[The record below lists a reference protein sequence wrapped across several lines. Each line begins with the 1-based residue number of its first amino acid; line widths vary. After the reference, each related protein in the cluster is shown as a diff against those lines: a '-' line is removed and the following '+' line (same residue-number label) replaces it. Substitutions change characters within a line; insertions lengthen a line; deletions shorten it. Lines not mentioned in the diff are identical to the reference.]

1 MSSMPNRNSQIIR
14 QWEIIWSIAGPPGR
28 TIKSMATELGVS
40 TRTIRRDLI
49 ALETAGYPLVE
60 RVDYTSPHGEKRW
73 RLLEGFSNVPPVPLT
88 REEAYA
94 VLAAA
99 QSMRGLG
106 ATPIGRAFD
115 SALAK
120 LRKVVKP
127 LDAELHRLSGTYLDD
142 PEIERR
148 YSGHTS
154 TILRLMRAVHN
165 RELLDISYHAA
176 HNDQVTRRT
185 VAPIA
190 FWRSGGELYLIAH
203 CYLRDA
209 PRSFRVDRFR
219 SIEPAAE
226 VRPWPDGF
234 DPADFL
240 RHSFGPWVGEPK
252 RIVLD
257 FPDYAAA
264 YFDDLHVHPTQRLSD
279 LSCGG
284 VRLSLEV
291 APSEH
296 LARWLAGFGAE
307 VSIVEPPELRDW
319 VREIHQ
325 GALAN
330 GR

>member
-1 MSSMPNRNSQIIR
+1 
-14 QWEIIWSIAGPPGR
+14 
-28 TIKSMATELGVS
+28 
-40 TRTIRRDLI
+40 
-49 ALETAGYPLVE
+49 
-60 RVDYTSPHGEKRW
+60 
-73 RLLEGFSNVPPVPLT
+73 
-88 REEAYA
+88 
-94 VLAAA
+94 
-99 QSMRGLG
+99 
-106 ATPIGRAFD
+106 
-115 SALAK
+115 
-120 LRKVVKP
+120 
-127 LDAELHRLSGTYLDD
+127 
-142 PEIERR
+142 
-148 YSGHTS
+148 
-154 TILRLMRAVHN
+154 
-165 RELLDISYHAA
+165 ISYHAA
-176 HNDQVTRRT
+176 HNDQITRRT

-226 VRPWPDGF
+226 EHPWPDNF

-252 RIVLD
+252 RIILD

-264 YFDDLHVHPTQRLSD
+264 YFDDLHIHPTQRLSE
-279 LSCGG
+279 LSGGG

-319 VREIHQ
+319 VREIHV
-325 GALAN
+325 GTYKVTIADA
-330 GR
+330 G